1 MHLFFNVARRPSEF
15 GVSMTIADCLVHILP
30 QDIWARFLSLSQTCL
45 RTVLDGNNLLS
56 FLAETIWFSVA
67 VLATR
72 S

>member
-1 MHLFFNVARRPSEF
+1 M
-15 GVSMTIADCLVHILP
+15 GVGWGVGCVGGGGAFWTTSKSKF
-30 QDIWARFLSLSQTCL
+30 WARFLSLSQTCL
-45 RTVLDGNNLLS
+45 RTVLDSNNLLS

>member
-1 MHLFFNVARRPSEF
+1 MGAFDYTTN
-15 GVSMTIADCLVHILP
+15 GVTMAAHSCKTASGGV
-30 QDIWARFLSLSQTCL
+30 WARFLSLSQTCL
-45 RTVLDGNNLLS
+45 GTVLDGNNLLS